1 MTNQDTGPERDMKTA
16 LMNGLRLRCPCCGE
30 GKLFRGYLKV
40 ADHCQHCGQDFTAQR
55 ADDGPA
61 YVVILIMCH
70 IMGVVLHLTFNGFRD
85 DPLTLA
91 LILAAVAIAA
101 SLVMLPPVKGAF
113 VAIQWAKRMHGF

>member
-1 MTNQDTGPERDMKTA
+1 MANEHTNTDRDLKTA
-16 LMNGLRLRCPCCGE
+16 LMHGMRLRCPCCGA

-40 ADHCQHCGQDFTAQR
+40 AERCHECGQDFTPQR

-61 YVVILIMCH
+61 YVVILLMCH
-70 IMGVVLHLTFNGFRD
+70 IMGFVMHLTFEGFRE

-91 LILAAVAIAA
+91 LILAAVAICA
-101 SLVMLPPVKGAF
+101 SLALLPPVKGAF

>member
-1 MTNQDTGPERDMKTA
+1 MTKQDTTPERDMKTA
-16 LMNGLRLRCPCCGE
+16 LLNGLRLRCPCCGE

>member
-16 LMNGLRLRCPCCGE
+16 LMNGMRLRCPCCGE

-70 IMGVVLHLTFNGFRD
+70 IMGVVLHLTFNSFRD